1 MFICVF
7 VYLSVYLCVCICD
20 SVFVCVYEDGCVRQ
34 RGAIFPACAITLSAI
49 YGRTD
54 QDLITC
60 AAAELPAKHDH
71 HNEQQFGIMMIIIVV
86 CGDDHHQTI
95 IVIITTKGRCQ
106 KKKRFFL
113 GLCPKLWVGGGQ
125 KS

>member
-1 MFICVF
+1 MCEDEDGLIGQNNVTFTASAITLVTFSVFLCVCISVCFCVCVF
-7 VYLSVYLCVCICD
+7 LYLCMCICD

-60 AAAELPAKHDH
+60 AA
-71 HNEQQFGIMMIIIVV
+71 G
-86 CGDDHHQTI
+86 
-95 IVIITTKGRCQ
+95 
-106 KKKRFFL
+106 
-113 GLCPKLWVGGGQ
+113 
-125 KS
+125 